1 MSICHMDHISIART
15 PKSLLL
21 ELLVAEVEG
30 APYDDAPLFVCWG
43 SIANTV
49 IYRRRSIAPKVG
61 LVGFT
66 LSGYKNWSSS
76 YRLLWYSNQ
85 LLICCSWRL
94 YKDQNSVSHVF
105 DRVKNIAVLGKQSQL
120 Q

>member
-1 MSICHMDHISIART
+1 MDHISIAQT
-15 PKSLLL
+15 PKLLLL
-21 ELLVAEVEG
+21 ELLSAEVEG
-30 APYDDAPLFVCWG
+30 ATYGDAPLFVCWG
-43 SIANTV
+43 NVRSIANTI
-49 IYRRRSIAPKVG
+49 IYRRRSIAPRVG

-66 LSGYKNWSSS
+66 LSGCKKWSSN
-76 YRLLWYSNQ
+76 YRLLWNCNQ
-85 LLICCSWRL
+85 LLIFCCSWRL

>member
-1 MSICHMDHISIART
+1 MDHISIAQT
-15 PKSLLL
+15 TKSLML
-21 ELLVAEVEG
+21 ELLVAEVEE
-30 APYDDAPLFVCWG
+30 ATYDDAPLFVCWG
-43 SIANTV
+43 NVRSIANNI
-49 IYRRRSIAPKVG
+49 IYRRRSIAPRVG

-66 LSGYKNWSSS
+66 LSDCKKWSSS
-76 YRLLWYSNQ
+76 YRLLWNCIQ

-94 YKDQNSVSHVF
+94 YKNQNSVSHVF